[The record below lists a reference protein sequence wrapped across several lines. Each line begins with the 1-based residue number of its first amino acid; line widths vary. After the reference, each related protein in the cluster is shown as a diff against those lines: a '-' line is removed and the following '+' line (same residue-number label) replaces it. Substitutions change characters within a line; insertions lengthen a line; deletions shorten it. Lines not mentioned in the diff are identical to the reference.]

1 MPDKKDKKPKKTMK
15 PVKEPKPAVIDPI
28 VVPAAA
34 FTEKS
39 KVKSLAKEPGKQSD
53 YKPDYL
59 KDAQYSH
66 QMHLKTVPDAKP
78 SPADLVSKGLQYA
91 GEVVHRLGKSA
102 AKIEKAVEQGE
113 PPAKRKPG
121 RPKMTEEQKQAKKL
135 AKKQGTKDKEDEKL
149 AMEVKG
155 TKDAVAAVAK
165 ELAHHEEMSEA
176 EEEAPAVVVKKKR
189 TTKAKEGTV
198 DGRKIRGQRLSALMK
213 EHKISMTEASKMLAK
228 EKK

>member
-1 MPDKKDKKPKKTMK
+1 MPDKKDKKPKRTMK

-28 VVPAAA
+28 VVPAVA
-34 FTEKS
+34 FTEKA
-39 KVKSLAKEPGKQSD
+39 KVKSLAKEPSKQSD

-66 QMHLKTVPDAKP
+66 QMHLKTLPDSKP
-78 SPADLVSKGLQYA
+78 TPADLVSRGLQYA
-91 GEVVHRLGKSA
+91 GEVATRLGKSA

-113 PPAKRKPG
+113 APVKRKPG
-121 RPKMTEEQKQAKKL
+121 RPKMTEEQKMEKK
-135 AKKQGTKDKEDEKL
+135 AKKQGAKAKEDEKL

-176 EEEAPAVVVKKKR
+176 EEQAPAVVVKKKR